1 MGNSEDASNNVAEMA
16 MSLKVRGSIG
26 IFIWHDNFSY
36 SVITSFLCQTLVVYL
51 QWTIIS
57 LESKPVPPQEKARKF
72 GKRKSE
78 ENINAETYIM
88 GSSDQPSKKKSKKQK
103 S

>member
-1 MGNSEDASNNVAEMA
+1 VGNSEDASNSVAEMA

-36 SVITSFLCQTLVVYL
+36 FVITSFLCQLVVYL
-51 QWTIIS
+51 QWAIIS
-57 LESKPVPPQEKARKF
+57 LESKLVPPQDKAKKF

-88 GSSDQPSKKKSKKQK
+88 GSSEQPSKKKPKKQR